1 MGRIKL
7 TEKEV
12 EYLARHTREVTD
24 FLIKDV
30 GLTEVQVDEMWAF
43 VKKNKR
49 KLTREMVTEVDRAI
63 AGST

>member
-12 EYLARHTREVTD
+12 EYLARHARAVTD

-30 GLTEVQVDEMWAF
+30 GLTEVQVDEMWSFA
-43 VKKNKR
+43 KKNKR